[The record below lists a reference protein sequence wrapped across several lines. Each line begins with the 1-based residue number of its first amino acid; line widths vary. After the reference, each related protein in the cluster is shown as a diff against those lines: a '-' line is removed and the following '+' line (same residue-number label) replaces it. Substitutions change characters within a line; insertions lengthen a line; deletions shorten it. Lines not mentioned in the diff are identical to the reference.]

1 MATIPLERGAK
12 VERPG
17 LLSRLTKSGTPY
29 FYLIPAA
36 VVMGIIT
43 FYPLGFQIWMSF
55 TNYGLANLRVTAP
68 APDFVGLSNYI
79 KILTNDLPL
88 QNFNFLNMLAF
99 NLFWTFSNVIFHLV
113 LGVLIAVVLNT
124 DGLWGKGIYRAV
136 FILPIVV
143 PQIIIAAVW
152 LNMYDPDYGAV
163 NQILAWTG
171 HIFGLAPSLFHIRW
185 IDQIDP
191 PIPGIPLTLSYF
203 ALLFTNIWLG
213 WPFMTIVATGALQ
226 SIPKDLYEAAEIDGA
241 SWTQQFTRIT
251 IPLLRPALV
260 PATVLGIITTFNLFS
275 LIYFLSAGGPLH
287 ATEILLTQAYR
298 LVNENQLYGV
308 AAAFCVYIFF
318 ILLALTL
325 VINRVTRATESYDV

>member
-1 MATIPLERGAK
+1 MATIPLERAANA
-12 VERPG
+12 ERPG
-17 LLSRLTKSGTPY
+17 LWSRATKSGTPY
-29 FYLIPAA
+29 FYLLPAA
-36 VVMGIIT
+36 IVMGIIT
-43 FYPLGFQIWMSF
+43 FYPLGFQVWMSF
-55 TNYGLANLRVTAP
+55 TNYGLANLRLNAP
-68 APDFVGLSNYI
+68 PPTFVGLDNYI

-88 QNFNFLNMLAF
+88 QNFNFLNMLSF

-113 LGVLIAVVLNT
+113 LGILIAVILNT
-124 DGLWGKGIYRAV
+124 DGLWGKGIYRAI

-152 LNMYDPDYGAV
+152 LNMYDPDYGAI
-163 NQILAWTG
+163 NQLLAFCG
-171 HIFGLAPSLFHIRW
+171 HFIGLSSALFHIRW

-191 PIPGIPLTLSYF
+191 PIPGVPLTLSYF
-203 ALLFTNIWLG
+203 ALLITNIWLG

-226 SIPKDLYEAAEIDGA
+226 SIPKDLYEAADIDGA
-241 SWTQQFTRIT
+241 SGSQQFMNIT
-251 IPLLRPALV
+251 LPLLRPAMV
-260 PATVLGIITTFNLFS
+260 PAAVLGIITTFNLFS

-325 VINRVTRATESYDV
+325 IINRVTRATESYDV

>member
-163 NQILAWTG
+163 NQRCRDFVVGL
-171 HIFGLAPSLFHIRW
+171 FGSPYGIRT
-185 IDQIDP
+185 
-191 PIPGIPLTLSYF
+191 PIT
-203 ALLFTNIWLG
+203 
-213 WPFMTIVATGALQ
+213 
-226 SIPKDLYEAAEIDGA
+226 
-241 SWTQQFTRIT
+241 
-251 IPLLRPALV
+251 
-260 PATVLGIITTFNLFS
+260 
-275 LIYFLSAGGPLH
+275 
-287 ATEILLTQAYR
+287 
-298 LVNENQLYGV
+298 LVNSPWV
-308 AAAFCVYIFF
+308 ASSDARWRFGARIS
-318 ILLALTL
+318 ALP
-325 VINRVTRATESYDV
+325 